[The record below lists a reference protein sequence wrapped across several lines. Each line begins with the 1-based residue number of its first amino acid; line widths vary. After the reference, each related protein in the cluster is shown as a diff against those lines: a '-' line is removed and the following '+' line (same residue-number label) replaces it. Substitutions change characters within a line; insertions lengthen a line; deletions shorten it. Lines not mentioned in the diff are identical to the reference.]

1 MCCVIKTCDFILG
14 ENDSIIIVVPVSLPK
29 GEPLTCE
36 VHKSGLVF
44 RSGDFAVGNIACERQ
59 DVLQRLISKAK
70 VGLIEFINGVPKF
83 PVYISSV
90 ANIEVVAA

>member
-1 MCCVIKTCDFILG
+1 MINNCDFILG
-14 ENDSIIIVVPVSLPK
+14 ENDSIVIVVPVSLPK

-36 VHKSGLVF
+36 VHKFGLVF
-44 RSGDFAVGNIACERQ
+44 RSGDHQVGNIDCERQ
-59 DVLQRLISKAK
+59 DVLQRLVTKAK

-90 ANIEVVAA
+90 ANIEVMAA